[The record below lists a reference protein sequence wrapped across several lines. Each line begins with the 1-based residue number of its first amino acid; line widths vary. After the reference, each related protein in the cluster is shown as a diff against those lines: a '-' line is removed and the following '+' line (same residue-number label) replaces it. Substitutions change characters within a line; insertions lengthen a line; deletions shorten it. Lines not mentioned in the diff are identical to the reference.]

1 LTHLEVHG
9 SSSVKTYSVA
19 GGSLEKIRESMR
31 ELTPNKDGHPSF
43 TTYSWQSVGGRE
55 GKLVTYGVL
64 TTLPEWDGRGAS
76 DEDALEWKRYSQA
89 ARIHENGHETVI
101 LAAFDRLRELGDDR
115 HIDALI
121 GKDGLAD
128 TETIEYDSATDDGAS
143 QGARLGSSVEPED
156 ASALISSMV
165 KVIAAYPK

>member
-1 LTHLEVHG
+1 
-9 SSSVKTYSVA
+9 
-19 GGSLEKIRESMR
+19 M
-31 ELTPNKDGHPSF
+31 
-43 TTYSWQSVGGRE
+43 
-55 GKLVTYGVL
+55 
-64 TTLPEWDGRGAS
+64 
-76 DEDALEWKRYSQA
+76 
-89 ARIHENGHETVI
+89 
-101 LAAFDRLRELGDDR
+101 GDDR

-143 QGARLGSSVEPED
+143 QGARLGSNVEPED